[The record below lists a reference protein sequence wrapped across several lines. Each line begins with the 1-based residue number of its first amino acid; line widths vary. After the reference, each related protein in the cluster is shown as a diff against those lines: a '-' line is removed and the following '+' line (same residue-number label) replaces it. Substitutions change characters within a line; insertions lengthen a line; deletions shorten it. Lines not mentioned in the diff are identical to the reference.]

1 MAAGLTALALLVTP
15 AIASAVDATL
25 TTVAV
30 PAGQLVHGQTAK
42 LTATVANT
50 TTPATVPTGSVQFY
64 LDQTPQGA
72 PIALSPTGTAELVT
86 AALSAGSYPV
96 RAMYLP
102 ATGFSASESATMG
115 LTVNRATTTTVLR
128 ITPATTGVAGQD
140 LAVEADVKP
149 TTAPLG
155 APSGQV
161 SFSVAGQ
168 KFADDT
174 LDPDGIS
181 RGSVRIPAM
190 SLTITVLYAGDAH
203 YAGSAGSTTVSVSK
217 GGTVIALSASPNPA
231 PINQPVTFTMSVDSL
246 APSMWW
252 PSGLLSAAVD
262 GQPVAGSVPLDG
274 SSAGGGSFTSSF
286 STAGVH
292 RVVAHFTGDE
302 DFTPSDAALDLTVLG
317 PALPVSRRVA
327 ARGLS
332 VKVAPKRDRSAPYRF
347 AVSGSLQLPSS
358 VAKSAGCSGK
368 VTVEA
373 KLKNKRV
380 ARKTA
385 TVSSACRF
393 SSAITL
399 PRKGT
404 ASITASFAGN
414 ARIAALTAR
423 AVKVRAG

>member
-15 AIASAVDATL
+15 AIASAVDATS

-30 PAGQLVHGQTAK
+30 PASQPVHGQTAK

-50 TTPATVPTGSVQFY
+50 TTPAIVPTGSVQFY
-64 LDQTPQGA
+64 LDGTPLGA
-72 PIALSPTGTAELVT
+72 ALTLSPTGTAELVT
-86 AALSAGSYPV
+86 APLSAGTYPV
-96 RAMYLP
+96 RALYLP
-102 ATGFSASESATMG
+102 ATGFSASEDTTG
-115 LTVNRATTTTVLR
+115 LTVNRAVTTTVLR
-128 ITPATTGVAGQD
+128 ITPASTGVAGQD
-140 LAVEADVKP
+140 LAVEAEVKP

-161 SFSVAGQ
+161 SFSVFGQ
-168 KFADDT
+168 KFTEDT
-174 LDPDGIS
+174 LDPDGVS
-181 RGSVRIPAM
+181 RGSVRIPAI
-190 SLTITVLYAGDAH
+190 SLTITVTYTGDAH
-203 YAGSAGSTTVSVSK
+203 YAASAGSTTVSVNK
-217 GGTVIALSASPNPA
+217 AGTVMALSASPNPA
-231 PINQPVTFTMSVDSL
+231 PINQSVTFAVSVDSL

-252 PSGLLSAAVD
+252 PSGVLSAAVD
-262 GQPVAGSVPLDG
+262 GQAVAGSVPLDG
-274 SSAGGGSFTSSF
+274 SSAGSGSFTASF
-286 STAGVH
+286 PTAGVH
-292 RVVAHFTGDE
+292 HVTAHFTGDD
-302 DFTPSDAALDLTVLG
+302 DFTASDAALDLTVLG
-317 PALPVSRRVA
+317 PALPASRRVA

-332 VKVAPKRDRSAPYRF
+332 VQVAPKRDRSAPYRF

-404 ASITASFAGN
+404 ASITASFTGN
-414 ARIAALTAR
+414 ARITAVTAR